1 MNYIKHL
8 TGFFDKLVLDDRL
21 NPTHISLYLALFQFW
36 NLQRFKNP
44 ISISREEVMRL
55 SKIASKATYHKC
67 MRELHA
73 YKFIDYDPSYN
84 PYRGSL
90 ITLHNLE
97 LTHEQVQKSVGKR
110 TKKQPSPEQVTSQ
123 LQIQVAEPVNEPS
136 INSIKQNKTK
146 ETLSNFVCGDLKPP
160 KAASQIIAQSKK
172 TKSKN
177 DLSKEDL
184 SKGDLKIASLP
195 DMATLKSSIPKSL
208 DEVKNYFLAK
218 QSSDLEAEKFY
229 NHFESN
235 GWLVGGK
242 TKMKNW
248 EAAARNWMLNAEKF
262 SSSKSNNRSL
272 SVVEGKDYSI
282 PL

>member
-8 TGFFDKLVLDDRL
+8 TGFFDKLVQDDRL

-67 MRELHA
+67 MKELHQ
-73 YKFIDYDPSYN
+73 YQFINYDPSYN

-97 LTHEQVQKSVGKR
+97 LKHEHVQKSVRKHI
-110 TKKQPSPEQVTSQ
+110 KKQTSTEQVKSLVQ
-123 LQIQVAEPVNEPS
+123 EQVFEPVNEPS
-136 INSIKQNKTK
+136 INSIKQIKTK
-146 ETLSNFVCGDLKPP
+146 ETLSNVFSGDLKPP
-160 KAASQIIAQSKK
+160 KAASEIIVQIKDK
-172 TKSKN
+172 
-177 DLSKEDL
+177 DLS
-184 SKGDLKIASLP
+184 
-195 DMATLKSSIPKSL
+195 IPSTL
-208 DEVKNYFLAK
+208 DEVKKYFLAK
-218 QSSDLEAEKFY
+218 QSSEIEAEKFY

-248 EAAARNWMLNAEKF
+248 EAAARNWILNSGKF
-262 SSSKSNNRSL
+262 QNSSSSL
-272 SVVEGKDYSI
+272 SSGNLSKNDHLHTIQNKDYSI

>member
-8 TGFFDKLVLDDRL
+8 TGFFDKLVQDDQI

-67 MRELHA
+67 MKDLDNYH
-73 YKFIDYDPSYN
+73 YLDYDPSYN
-84 PYRGSL
+84 PFRGSL

-97 LTHEQVQKSVGKR
+97 LTHEQVQKSVRKR
-110 TKKQPSPEQVTSQ
+110 TKLQTNLELVPSQ
-123 LQIQVAEPVNEPS
+123 LQEQVVEQVNEPS
-136 INSIKQNKTK
+136 INRIKQNKTK
-146 ETLSNFVCGDLKPP
+146 ETLSNVVSDG
-160 KAASQIIAQSKK
+160 
-172 TKSKN
+172 
-177 DLSKEDL
+177 L
-184 SKGDLKIASLP
+184 SKGDLLIANLP
-195 DMATLKSSIPKSL
+195 EKANLKSSIPKSL
-208 DEVKNYFLAK
+208 DEVKKYFLEK
-218 QSSDLEAEKFY
+218 ESTFLEAEKFF

-248 EAAARNWMLNAEKF
+248 EAAARNWILNSGKF
-262 SSSKSNNRSL
+262 NPGIKPLVNNHL
-272 SVVEGKDYSI
+272 HATQDKDYSI

>member
-8 TGFFDKLVLDDRL
+8 TGFFDKLVQDDRL

-36 NLQRFKNP
+36 NIQRFKNP

-55 SKIASKATYHKC
+55 SKISSKATYHKC
-67 MRELHA
+67 MRELDA
-73 YKFIDYDPSYN
+73 YQFIDYDPSYN

-97 LTHEQVQKSVGKR
+97 LTHEQVQKSGRKN
-110 TKKQPSPEQVTSQ
+110 TKKQTGSEQVNS
-123 LQIQVAEPVNEPS
+123 LHLRQVVEPLNEPS
-136 INSIKQNKTK
+136 VNNIKQIETK
-146 ETLSNFVCGDLKPP
+146 EKLLNNVGVATHRGH
-160 KAASQIIAQSKK
+160 SKK
-172 TKSKN
+172 NEKK
-177 DLSKEDL
+177 DVFLS
-184 SKGDLKIASLP
+184 P
-195 DMATLKSSIPKSL
+195 SL
-208 DEVKNYFLAK
+208 DEVKGFFREL
-218 QSSDLEAEKFY
+218 QTPEMEAEKFF

-248 EAAARNWMLNAEKF
+248 QAAARNWILNSKKF
-262 SSSKSNNRSL
+262 NDHILTKVDSGADRLHVSQ
-272 SVVEGKDYSI
+272 EKDYSI

>member
-97 LTHEQVQKSVGKR
+97 LTHEQVQKSVRKR
-110 TKKQPSPEQVTSQ
+110 TKKQTSTEQVTSQ
-123 LQIQVAEPVNEPS
+123 LQEQAFEQVNEPS
-136 INSIKQNKTK
+136 INSIKQNKIK
-146 ETLSNFVCGDLKPP
+146 ETLSNVVR
-160 KAASQIIAQSKK
+160 
-172 TKSKN
+172 
-177 DLSKEDL
+177 
-184 SKGDLKIASLP
+184 GDLKIAQ
-195 DMATLKSSIPKSL
+195 AKNGKKEISIPSSL
-208 DEVKNYFLAK
+208 DEVKKYFIEK
-218 QSSDLEAEKFY
+218 QSNELESEKFY

-248 EAAARNWMLNAEKF
+248 EAAARNWILNSGKF
-262 SSSKSNNRSL
+262 NQPQNGDRSL
-272 SVVEGKDYSI
+272 SMSKGNHLHATQDKDYSI

>member
-8 TGFFDKLVLDDRL
+8 TGFFDKLVQDDQI

-67 MRELHA
+67 MKYLDN
-73 YKFIDYDPSYN
+73 YYYIDYDPSYN

-90 ITLHNLE
+90 ITMHNLE

-110 TKKQPSPEQVTSQ
+110 TKKQTSLEQVTSQ
-123 LQIQVAEPVNEPS
+123 LQEQVVEHVNEPS
-136 INSIKQNKTK
+136 INRIKQNKTK
-146 ETLSNFVCGDLKPP
+146 ETLSNIVSGDLK
-160 KAASQIIAQSKK
+160 IAQAKK
-172 TKSKN
+172 TKSK
-177 DLSKEDL
+177 DYSF
-184 SKGDLKIASLP
+184 P
-195 DMATLKSSIPKSL
+195 PFL
-208 DEVKNYFLAK
+208 DEVKKYFLEK
-218 QSSDLEAEKFY
+218 ESTFLEAEKFF

-248 EAAARNWMLNAEKF
+248 QAAARNWILNSGKF
-262 SSSKSNNRSL
+262 NPGIKPLVNDHLNTL
-272 SVVEGKDYSI
+272 QNKDYSI

>member
-8 TGFFDKLVLDDRL
+8 TGFFDKLVQDDRL

-55 SKIASKATYHKC
+55 SKISSKATYHKC

-73 YKFIDYDPSYN
+73 YRFIDYDPSYN

-97 LTHEQVQKSVGKR
+97 LTHEQVQNSVRKR
-110 TKKQPSPEQVTSQ
+110 TKKQTSIEQVNGQ
-123 LQIQVAEPVNEPS
+123 HQEQVIEQVNEPS
-136 INSIKQNKTK
+136 INYTNIINDKKNTSFYKPSI
-146 ETLSNFVCGDLKPP
+146 EEVIDFF
-160 KAASQIIAQSKK
+160 KK
-172 TKSKN
+172 NSCT
-177 DLSKEDL
+177 EH
-184 SKGDLKIASLP
+184 A
-195 DMATLKSSIPKSL
+195 
-208 DEVKNYFLAK
+208 EV
-218 QSSDLEAEKFY
+218 EAETFFNY
-229 NHFESN
+229 FESN

-242 TKMKNW
+242 AKMKNW
-248 EAAARNWMLNAEKF
+248 QAAARNWIKRSQEYKST
-262 SSSKSNNRSL
+262 SSNRSTNLSSGNL
-272 SVVEGKDYSI
+272 SVNQNKDYSV